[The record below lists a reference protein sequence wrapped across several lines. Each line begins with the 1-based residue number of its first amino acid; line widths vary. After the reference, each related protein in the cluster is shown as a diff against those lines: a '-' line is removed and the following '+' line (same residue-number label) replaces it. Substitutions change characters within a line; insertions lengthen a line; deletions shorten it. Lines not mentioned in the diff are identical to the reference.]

1 MGDQK
6 LKKTATVAVAL
17 ALGLTSCGSPVEKDA
32 TYGTVEELGR
42 AVKTVVE
49 VDCGQGTGNS
59 AKNGWDQDTCG
70 DRAVIAVFTN
80 DDTQREVKA
89 KNPTDGNSVIVEG
102 PNWIVWAVG
111 GRENDIQEKLGGTI
125 VKAPTLFT
133 GHIEFHVT
141 SSLKPGIQ
149 KLTPGAK
156 MECNVSPNSL
166 MKDLSGDSKATI
178 TTASKLVLTGGIVS
192 GKLDGE
198 TCILNYEI
206 PKIPGDDGPYEVMVG
221 YRTAD
226 PVSQNELARGVGLQL
241 GAK

>member
-1 MGDQK
+1 M
-6 LKKTATVAVAL
+6 KKTAVAVMAGAL
-17 ALGLTSCGSPVEKDA
+17 VLGLTSCGTPVEKDA

-59 AKNGWDQDTCG
+59 AEHGWDQDTCG
-70 DRAVIAVFTN
+70 DRAVIGVFTN
-80 DDTQREVKA
+80 DATQREVKA
-89 KNPTDGNSVIVEG
+89 KNPTDADSVIVEG
-102 PNWIVWAVG
+102 PNWIVWAAG
-111 GRENDIQEKLGGTI
+111 GRENDIKEKLGGTI
-125 VKAPTLFT
+125 VKAPTLFK
-133 GHIEFHVT
+133 GRIEFHVT
-141 SSLKPGIQ
+141 SPLKPGIQ
-149 KLTPGAK
+149 KLKPGTA
-156 MECNVSPNSL
+156 MECNVSPSSL

-198 TCILNYEI
+198 TTCILSYEV
-206 PKIPGDDGPYEVMVG
+206 PNIPGDDGPYEVMVG

-241 GAK
+241 GSK